1 MTKKTKHEPND
12 KEQYARFIE
21 AAKQVEEPDSM
32 KAFEEAFSKIIK
44 KKRVSKKQP

>member
-1 MTKKTKHEPND
+1 MGRKKRSETDD

-21 AAKQVEEPDSM
+21 AAKRIENPDAK

-44 KKRVSKKQP
+44 KK